1 MAVYEVSYY
10 PNQGRYD
17 ICIVDNYGPYLEL
30 NTIEIK
36 EETSSVFDYYVI
48 FIEKPTFAEAVA
60 AASGKFLEANVG
72 MSKSV
77 EKTVCYGEDKFDARA
92 LLVTL
97 IDYFRGGEPA
107 LEIARDL
114 EVMLDGLDK

>member
-36 EETSSVFDYYVI
+36 EETSSVFEYYVI
-48 FIEKPTFAEAVA
+48 FIERPTFAEAVA
-60 AASGKFLEANVG
+60 AASGKFLEAKIG
-72 MSKSV
+72 
-77 EKTVCYGEDKFDARA
+77 YGAPLENTQGCHRDSLDLRA